1 MSHVRFSRSKRVDS
15 NNVVRQSAQV
25 YPRRLILDGEDRMR
39 TSAYADRRD
48 PNRRAFIAGTA
59 AAIAFASAPVRAS
72 NYRGVVGDIKPRAD
86 DSSLVD
92 MIRLL
97 PEGIGVI
104 PVYLNLQ
111 SGTREEYGSHYD
123 TYEKDIAYLASQKVN
138 VISIEGAPPFM
149 LLGPEGEAKMIDDWK
164 AKYKTD
170 MFTSSQNQVNVMRA
184 LKVKNI
190 LVITSGSGGAEMDA
204 VYKKY
209 FEDSGIG
216 VAAVESMKGVKF
228 AAVREVPRDQITSFI
243 TEKFAAHKNADA
255 VYILGSALEALPL
268 IAPLERELKVPV
280 VQPIAARIWEIERR
294 LKVREPIKGYGR
306 LLETLPG

>member
-1 MSHVRFSRSKRVDS
+1 MK
-15 NNVVRQSAQV
+15 
-25 YPRRLILDGEDRMR
+25 
-39 TSAYADRRD
+39 TSAYSD
-48 PNRRAFIAGTA
+48 PRISDRRAFLAGGA
-59 AAIAFASAPVRAS
+59 AALAFASAPARAS

-123 TYEKDIAYLASQKVN
+123 TYEQHIAYLASQKVN
-138 VISIEGAPPFM
+138 VISVEGAPPFM
-149 LLGPEGEAKMIDDWK
+149 LLGPKREAEMLDGWK

-184 LKVKNI
+184 LKVKKI
-190 LVITSGSGGAEMDA
+190 LVITSGSGGAEMDN
-204 VYKKY
+204 VYRKY

-216 VAAVESMKGVKF
+216 VAAVESMKDVKF
-228 AAVREVPRDQITSFI
+228 AAVREVPREQITAFI
-243 TEKFAAHKNADA
+243 TQKFAAHKDADA

-294 LKVREPIKGYGR
+294 LKVHEPIKGYGR
-306 LLETLPG
+306 LLETLPA